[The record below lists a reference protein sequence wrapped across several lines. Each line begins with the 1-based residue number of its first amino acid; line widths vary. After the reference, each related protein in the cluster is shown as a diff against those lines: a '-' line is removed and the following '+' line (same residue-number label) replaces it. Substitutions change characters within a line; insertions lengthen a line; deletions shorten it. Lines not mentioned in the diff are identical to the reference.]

1 MISTEIQYFLNQALE
16 SQKAAQVLYEK
27 ELYGF
32 SAAQSYYTFFYLAEA
47 LLLSKKLTFSSHSA
61 VIASYGKEF
70 AKTDLL
76 DRKFHRYMIDAQER
90 RQVGHYGAQHEEVT
104 EKEANE
110 SLMWAKEF
118 QKAVEKYL
126 HSIS

>member
-1 MISTEIQYFLNQALE
+1 MISAEIQHFLTQAQE
-16 SQKAAQVLYEK
+16 SQKAATVLFEK
-27 ELYGF
+27 NLYGF

-47 LLLSKKLTFSSHSA
+47 LLLSKDLTFSSHSA

-104 EKEANE
+104 EQEAKE
-110 SLMWAKEF
+110 SLMWAEEF
-118 QKAVEKYL
+118 QTAVEKYL
-126 HSIS
+126 HSLS

>member
-1 MISTEIQYFLNQALE
+1 MISAETQYFVGQATE
-16 SQKAAQVLYEK
+16 SQKAALVLHEK
-27 ELYGF
+27 KLYGF
-32 SAAQSYYTFFYLAEA
+32 SAAQSYYTFFYLAQA
-47 LLLSKKLTFSSHSA
+47 LLLSKNLTFSSHSA

-104 EKEANE
+104 KTESKE
-110 SLMWAKEF
+110 SLVWAEEF
-118 QKAVEKYL
+118 QIAVESYL
-126 HSIS
+126 QNIR